1 MIEFIFIFGVEI
13 LVTIICF
20 LYGKIELGSIYLLLL
35 IFSLILEIF
44 KLKEEG
50 VRFKDE

>member
-13 LVTIICF
+13 LVTINCF
-20 LYGKIELGSIYLLLL
+20 LDGKIELGSIYLLLL
-35 IFSLILEIF
+35 IFTLILEIF
-44 KLKEEG
+44 KFKEEG